1 MKNNYFGTDGIRGI
15 AFEKLNSKLAFK
27 LGQAIAKKF
36 SPSEIIIGQDTRL
49 SSNMLAYGVAY
60 GAALAGVNVKIA
72 QVVSTP
78 MIAYYSKMK
87 DIFGVMITA
96 SHNPYTDNGI
106 KIIKSGYKMLDEEEF
121 KLESFIDDNEVF
133 TSATFGSIEIT
144 HDVEDIYLKVYEDL
158 QVPKTSLKITYDS
171 ANGANY
177 LVSKKVIESFASNT
191 YQIGNRP
198 DGLNINLNVGSTHLE
213 SIINAV
219 KNNGSDIGLS
229 FDGDGDRILVIDKD
243 GITYDGDYIVY
254 IIAKY
259 LKSKGKLKKDTV
271 VLTQMSNPGMLKAFK
286 TLGIKVLQTPVG
298 DKYVSEEIMNHHLS
312 IGGENSGH
320 IIINDLLPSG
330 DGLFAGVYILKI
342 LEENKT
348 SLKNYTKEVEMYPQ
362 KMVNIKNVDKEV
374 LKNPE
379 IIKLVEEVRRN
390 LPEDSLL
397 LVRPSGTEPLV
408 RVTISCQDILEL
420 DKYMGLLVTK
430 IQNLGSLNK

>member
-1 MKNNYFGTDGIRGI
+1 MNKYFGTDGIRGI
-15 AFEKLNSKLAFK
+15 AFNRLNSKIAFRIGQGLAK
-27 LGQAIAKKF
+27 MYR
-36 SPSEIIIGQDTRL
+36 PSNIIIGQDTRL

-78 MIAYYSKMK
+78 MLAYYSKEK

-106 KIIKSGYKMLDEEEF
+106 KIIKSGYKMLDDEETE
-121 KLESFIDDNEVF
+121 LEKYIDQDDVL
-133 TSATFGSIEIT
+133 TSSVFGSITVTNELDELYI
-144 HDVEDIYLKVYEDL
+144 KVYEDL
-158 QVPKTSLKITYDS
+158 NIPKLSMKVSYDS

-177 LVSKKVIESFASNT
+177 LIAKKIMEKYAFNS
-191 YQIGNRP
+191 YQIGNQP
-198 DGLNINLNVGSTHLE
+198 DGLNINLNVGSTHLDA
-213 SIINAV
+213 IKTAV
-219 KNNGSDIGLS
+219 KTYKSDIGLS
-229 FDGDGDRILVIDKD
+229 FDGDGDRILIVDQE

-259 LKSKGKLKKDTV
+259 LKSISKLKKDTV

-286 TLGIKVLQTPVG
+286 DLGIKVIRTPVG
-298 DKYVSEEIMNHHLS
+298 DKYVSDAIITNDLS

-330 DGLFAGVYILKI
+330 DGLFVGMYILKI

-348 SLKNYTKEVEMYPQ
+348 SLRDYTKEVTMYPQ
-362 KMVNIKNVDKEV
+362 KLVNIKNINKEV
-374 LKNPE
+374 LKHPD
-379 IIKLVEEVRRN
+379 IIKLIDDVRTS
-390 LPEDSLL
+390 LPEGSLL

-408 RVTISCQDILEL
+408 RVTISCKELSELESN
-420 DKYMGLLVTK
+420 MSLLVSE
-430 IQNLGSLNK
+430 IERLGRNI

>member
-1 MKNNYFGTDGIRGI
+1 MAKKYFGTDGIRGI

-27 LGQAIAKKF
+27 LGQALAKSYNLK
-36 SPSEIIIGQDTRL
+36 ELVIGQDTRL

-60 GAALAGVNVKIA
+60 GVALAGVNVKIA
-72 QVVSTP
+72 EVVSTP
-78 MIAYYSKMK
+78 MVAYYSKVNN
-87 DIFGVMITA
+87 IFSVMITA

-106 KIIKSGYKMLDEEEF
+106 KVIKSGYKLLDEED
-121 KLESFIDDNEVF
+121 LELEKFIDEDDILV
-133 TSATFGSIEIT
+133 APKFGSITVTRE
-144 HDVEDIYLKVYEDL
+144 VEELYLSVYADL
-158 QVPKTSLKITYDS
+158 NIPKTSMKVTYDS

-177 LVSKKVIESFASNT
+177 LISKRIIESFVLKS
-191 YQIGNRP
+191 YQIGNQP
-198 DGLNINLNVGSTHLE
+198 DGLNINLNVGSTHLN
-213 SIINAV
+213 SIMNAV

-229 FDGDGDRILVIDKD
+229 FDGDGDRVLIVDHE
-243 GITYDGDYIVY
+243 GTVYDGDYIVY
-254 IIAKY
+254 MIAKY
-259 LKSKGKLKKDTV
+259 LKSKGKLNKDTV

-286 TLGIKVLQTPVG
+286 NLGIKVLQTPVG
-298 DKYVSEEIMNHHLS
+298 DKYVSEEIMNHDLS
-312 IGGENSGH
+312 VGGENSGH

-348 SLKNYTKEVEMYPQ
+348 SLKEFTKEVEMYPQ
-362 KMVNIKNVDKEV
+362 KMVNIKNVNKEV
-374 LKNPE
+374 LKHPE
-379 IIKLVEEVRRN
+379 IVKLVDEVRTN